1 MSYILDALKKSD
13 RERQRGNIPSLNSI
27 HDPSPASSGNHFPNQ
42 RTKYITIIGLIL
54 IITAAAMTWYR
65 SKYLP
70 NTDTPVI
77 IEQTRTITEPEKN
90 NPSTHS
96 AESPVTESPVTESP
110 VTESPVTESPVTE
123 SPVTEPAPSAEDN
136 RTNLPSPPTI
146 TTRSKKIRLL
156 PDQTTQPE
164 EKEEP
169 VSLPPQEHPVIPNI
183 KDLPSSI
190 RTAIPDLQLAGHTY
204 SDTPT
209 KRMIIIN
216 GNILREGDRVND
228 SIRLIEITWTGVI
241 LDRNGNQFTVEI
253 E

>member
-96 AESPVTESPVTESP
+96 AESPVTESPGTESP
-110 VTESPVTESPVTE
+110 G
-123 SPVTEPAPSAEDN
+123 TEPAPSAEDN

-164 EKEEP
+164 ERKNQSHFPLKSIQLSRTSRTFHPLYEQP
-169 VSLPPQEHPVIPNI
+169 SPTSSLQDTRTLIPRQ
-183 KDLPSSI
+183 S
-190 RTAIPDLQLAGHTY
+190 G
-204 SDTPT
+204 
-209 KRMIIIN
+209 
-216 GNILREGDRVND
+216 
-228 SIRLIEITWTGVI
+228 
-241 LDRNGNQFTVEI
+241 
-253 E
+253 

>member
-77 IEQTRTITEPEKN
+77 IEQTRTITEPEKT

-110 VTESPVTESPVTE
+110 VTESPGTESPG
-123 SPVTEPAPSAEDN
+123 TEPAPSAEDN

-164 EKEEP
+164 EKEKP